1 MFVPVNIFHTTQHA
15 PMPGRDKSKAHK
27 PPAREGQKGLSA
39 QILITLAKRQRDDT
53 FSLLRR
59 VTDANATPLIETEH
73 FRGVEKR
80 PSNILNFRTLCPL
93 LRNTRKRRKT
103 SPPPPPQGARA

>member
-39 QILITLAKRQRDDT
+39 QILITLAKRQREDT

-73 FRGVEKR
+73 FRGVPKR
-80 PSNILNFRTLCPL
+80 PSKISNFRPRGPL
-93 LRNTRKRRKT
+93 LRNTKKNRETTT
-103 SPPPPPQGARA
+103 SPPSKSARA